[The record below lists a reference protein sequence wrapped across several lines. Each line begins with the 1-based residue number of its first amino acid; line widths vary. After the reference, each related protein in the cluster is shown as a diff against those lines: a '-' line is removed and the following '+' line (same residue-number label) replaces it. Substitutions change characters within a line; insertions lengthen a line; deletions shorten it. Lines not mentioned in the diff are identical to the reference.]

1 MQSMASNMKSDA
13 RPEGALSE
21 CSGERTRNQ
30 TLGPKGRFLSPLCY
44 ESEQARAQSVA
55 GKELETCNSPLI
67 SVIVPVYN
75 AEKTLR
81 QCVDSILG
89 QYYKNIELLLIDDGS
104 KDSSS
109 DICDEYASKDDRVKT
124 FHKENAGV
132 SAARNKGL
140 ENASGEWIT
149 FIDSD
154 DYISEDYFHGV
165 ECCKQE
171 LLITG
176 FRDEID
182 GNVYENVK
190 MVSYLYQNVNDV
202 TQFIRTQVSS
212 SMVLRGPWG
221 KFYRREL
228 LGSIRFNTNMK
239 LGEDTCFVF
248 DYLAKC
254 NTIEVNTC
262 SYYVI
267 RRGTVPDAV
276 KYQSSVEYAVRS
288 LNYVWE
294 SYRKIEEVHQIGRG
308 CFYTF
313 IGYYKLMCK
322 LEWSQDKTKWYDN
335 PDVKALYD
343 YVWAALSFKQKMRLI
358 LARTLKR

>member
-1 MQSMASNMKSDA
+1 MKT
-13 RPEGALSE
+13 EQE
-21 CSGERTRNQ
+21 TRNQ
-30 TLGPKGRFLSPLCY
+30 K
-44 ESEQARAQSVA
+44 
-55 GKELETCNSPLI
+55 LETSTLPFI

-89 QYYKNIELLLIDDGS
+89 QDYRDFELLLIDDGS
-104 KDSSS
+104 KDNSPV
-109 DICDEYASKDDRVKT
+109 ICDEYASKDDRVKT

-140 ENASGEWIT
+140 ENARGEWIT
-149 FIDSD
+149 LIDSD
-154 DYISEDYFHGV
+154 DYISEYYFHGI

-171 LLITG
+171 LLIKG
-176 FRDEID
+176 FRDEI
-182 GNVYENVK
+182 GGKVYENVK
-190 MVSYLYQNVNDV
+190 MVSYLYQKANDV
-202 TQFIRTQVSS
+202 TQFIRNQVSS

-228 LGSIRFNTNMK
+228 LGTIRFNTNMK

-254 NTIEVNTC
+254 KTIEVNTF

-267 RRGTVPDAV
+267 RRGTIPDEV

-294 SYRKIEEVHQIGRG
+294 SFKNMEQEHQIGRD

-322 LEWSQDKTKWYDN
+322 FEWKHHLSSWYRS
-335 PDVKALYD
+335 PQVYAMYKYVSREIPLSIQVKYCFIRI
-343 YVWAALSFKQKMRLI
+343 LSIFF
-358 LARTLKR
+358 

>member
-1 MQSMASNMKSDA
+1 MKT
-13 RPEGALSE
+13 EQE
-21 CSGERTRNQ
+21 TRNQ
-30 TLGPKGRFLSPLCY
+30 K
-44 ESEQARAQSVA
+44 
-55 GKELETCNSPLI
+55 LETSTLPFI

-89 QYYKNIELLLIDDGS
+89 QDYRDFELLLIDDGS
-104 KDSSS
+104 KDSSPY
-109 DICDEYASKDDRVKT
+109 ICDEYASKDDRVKA

-140 ENASGEWIT
+140 ENARGEWIT

-165 ECCKQE
+165 KCCKQE

-176 FRDEID
+176 FRDEIV

-190 MVSYLYQNVNDV
+190 MVSNLYQNANDV

-228 LGSIRFNTNMK
+228 LGTIRFNTNMK

-254 NTIEVNTC
+254 KSIEVNTS

-276 KYQSSVEYAVRS
+276 KYQSSVEYAIRS

-294 SYRKIEEVHQIGRG
+294 SFRNMEKAHQLGHG

-322 LEWSQDKTKWYDN
+322 NEWKKDKSKWYGN
-335 PDVKALYD
+335 VDVKALYD
-343 YVWAALSFKQKMRLI
+343 YVWPALSVKQKARLVASRM
-358 LARTLKR
+358 LRR

>member
-1 MQSMASNMKSDA
+1 MKT
-13 RPEGALSE
+13 EIE
-21 CSGERTRNQ
+21 TRNQ
-30 TLGPKGRFLSPLCY
+30 K
-44 ESEQARAQSVA
+44 
-55 GKELETCNSPLI
+55 LETSTLPLI

-89 QYYKNIELLLIDDGS
+89 QDYKVFELLLIDDGS
-104 KDSSS
+104 KDSSPN
-109 DICDEYASKDDRVKT
+109 ICDEYASKDDRVKA

-140 ENASGEWIT
+140 ENARGEWIT

-154 DYISEDYFHGV
+154 DYIYSAFFHGV
-165 ECCKQE
+165 EDCSQQ

-176 FRDEID
+176 FRDEIE
-182 GNVYENVK
+182 GVVYENVALT
-190 MVSYLYQNVNDV
+190 SGIYQNLEDV
-202 TQFIRTQVSS
+202 KKFIRTQVSS
-212 SMVLRGPWG
+212 NLVLRGPCG

-228 LGSIRFNTNMK
+228 LGSIRFNANMK

-254 NTIEVNTC
+254 KSIEVNTS

-276 KYQSSVEYAVRS
+276 KYQSSVDYAVRS
-288 LNYVWE
+288 LNYVLE
-294 SYRKIEEVHQIGRG
+294 SYRKMEEVHQLGHG

-322 LEWSQDKTKWYDN
+322 HEWKKDKSKWYGN
-335 PDVKALYD
+335 ADVKALYD
-343 YVWAALSFKQKMRLI
+343 YVWPALSVKQKVRLVASRM
-358 LARTLKR
+358 LRR

>member
-1 MQSMASNMKSDA
+1 MS
-13 RPEGALSE
+13 
-21 CSGERTRNQ
+21 
-30 TLGPKGRFLSPLCY
+30 
-44 ESEQARAQSVA
+44 
-55 GKELETCNSPLI
+55 SPLI

-75 AEKTLR
+75 AEITLR
-81 QCVDSILG
+81 QCVDSILCQG
-89 QYYKNIELLLIDDGS
+89 YRDFELLLIDDGS
-104 KDSSS
+104 KDSSPA
-109 DICDEYASKDDRVKT
+109 ICDEYASKDNRVKA

-154 DYISEDYFHGV
+154 DYISEDYFRGV
-165 ECCKQE
+165 EGCKQQ

-176 FRDEID
+176 FRDEVG
-182 GNVYENVK
+182 GNVSDNVK
-190 MVSYLYQNVNDV
+190 MVSAIYQSHEDV
-202 TQFIRTQVSS
+202 SLFIRTQVSS

-221 KFYRREL
+221 KFYRREIIGNQL
-228 LGSIRFNTNMK
+228 FNTNMK

-254 NTIEVNTC
+254 KTIEVI
-262 SYYVI
+262 SSSSYVI

-288 LNYVWE
+288 LNYVWDSFKKME
-294 SYRKIEEVHQIGRG
+294 DVHHVGKG

-322 LEWSQDKTKWYDN
+322 HEWSQDKAKWYDN

-343 YVWAALSFKQKMRLI
+343 YVWPALSLKQKLRLAAARI
-358 LARTLKR
+358 LRR

>member
-1 MQSMASNMKSDA
+1 M
-13 RPEGALSE
+13 
-21 CSGERTRNQ
+21 
-30 TLGPKGRFLSPLCY
+30 
-44 ESEQARAQSVA
+44 
-55 GKELETCNSPLI
+55 NSPLI

-75 AEKTLR
+75 AENTLR

-89 QYYKNIELLLIDDGS
+89 QEYRDFELLLIDDGS
-104 KDSSS
+104 KDNSPA
-109 DICDEYASKDDRVKT
+109 ICDEYAAKDSRVIV

-140 ENASGEWIT
+140 EKASGKWIT

-154 DYISEDYFHGV
+154 DYISADYFHGV
-165 ECCKQE
+165 ECSEQD

-176 FRDEID
+176 FRDEIEEI
-182 GNVYENVK
+182 VYENVTL
-190 MVSYLYQNVNDV
+190 SSRLYQCSEDV
-202 TQFIRTQVSS
+202 KELIRTQVSS

-221 KFYRREL
+221 KFYRLEII
-228 LGSIRFNTNMK
+228 GNQFFNTNMK

-254 NTIEVNTC
+254 KTIEVIVS

-288 LNYVWE
+288 LNYVWDSFKKME
-294 SYRKIEEVHQIGRG
+294 DVHHVGKG

-322 LEWSQDKTKWYDN
+322 HEWSQDKAKWYDN

-343 YVWAALSFKQKMRLI
+343 YVWPALSLKQKLRLAAARI
-358 LARTLKR
+358 LRR

>member
-1 MQSMASNMKSDA
+1 MKT
-13 RPEGALSE
+13 EIE
-21 CSGERTRNQ
+21 TRNQ
-30 TLGPKGRFLSPLCY
+30 K
-44 ESEQARAQSVA
+44 
-55 GKELETCNSPLI
+55 LETSTLPLI

-81 QCVDSILG
+81 PCVDSILG
-89 QYYKNIELLLIDDGS
+89 QDYRDFELLLIDDGS
-104 KDSSS
+104 KDSSPY
-109 DICDEYASKDDRVKT
+109 ICDEYSSKDDRVKA

-140 ENASGEWIT
+140 ENARGEWIT

-165 ECCKQE
+165 KCCKQE

-176 FRDEID
+176 FRDEIV

-190 MVSYLYQNVNDV
+190 MVSNLYQNANDV

-221 KFYRREL
+221 KFYRRKL
-228 LGSIRFNTNMK
+228 LGTIRFNTNMK

-254 NTIEVNTC
+254 KSIEVNTS

-276 KYQSSVEYAVRS
+276 KYQSSVEYAIRS

-294 SYRKIEEVHQIGRG
+294 SFRNMEKVHQLGHG
-308 CFYTF
+308 CFYIF

-322 LEWSQDKTKWYDN
+322 HEWKKDKSKWYGN
-335 PDVKALYD
+335 VDVKALYD
-343 YVWAALSFKQKMRLI
+343 YVWPALSFKQKVRLVASRM
-358 LARTLKR
+358 LRR

>member
-1 MQSMASNMKSDA
+1 MS
-13 RPEGALSE
+13 
-21 CSGERTRNQ
+21 
-30 TLGPKGRFLSPLCY
+30 
-44 ESEQARAQSVA
+44 
-55 GKELETCNSPLI
+55 SPLI

-75 AEKTLR
+75 AEITLR
-81 QCVDSILG
+81 QCVDSILCQG
-89 QYYKNIELLLIDDGS
+89 YRDFELLLIDDGS
-104 KDSSS
+104 KDSSPA
-109 DICDEYASKDDRVKT
+109 ICDEYASKDNRVKA

-154 DYISEDYFHGV
+154 DYISEDYFRGV
-165 ECCKQE
+165 EGCKQQ

-176 FRDEID
+176 FRDEVG
-182 GNVYENVK
+182 GNVSDNVK
-190 MVSYLYQNVNDV
+190 MVSAIYQSHEDV
-202 TQFIRTQVSS
+202 SLFIRTQVSS

-221 KFYRREL
+221 KFYRREIIGNQL
-228 LGSIRFNTNMK
+228 FNTNMK

-254 NTIEVNTC
+254 KTIEVI
-262 SYYVI
+262 SSSSYVI

-288 LNYVWE
+288 LNYVWDSFKKME
-294 SYRKIEEVHQIGRG
+294 DVHHVGKG

-322 LEWSQDKTKWYDN
+322 HEWSQDKAKWYDN

-343 YVWAALSFKQKMRLI
+343 YVWPALSLKQKLRLAVARI
-358 LARTLKR
+358 LRR